1 MAKNKIKPNKPT
13 AQIIPAGV
21 RVHHINKPQQG
32 VGVIVEN
39 VYLNSGHTFAYVLW
53 DKEPLRVPL
62 PEQYYLLKPVK

>member
-1 MAKNKIKPNKPT
+1 MAKKIKDTNKPHT
-13 AQIIPAGV
+13 QIIPVGV

-32 VGVIVEN
+32 VGIIIEN
-39 VYLNSGHTFAYVLW
+39 VCLNSGHTFAYVLW